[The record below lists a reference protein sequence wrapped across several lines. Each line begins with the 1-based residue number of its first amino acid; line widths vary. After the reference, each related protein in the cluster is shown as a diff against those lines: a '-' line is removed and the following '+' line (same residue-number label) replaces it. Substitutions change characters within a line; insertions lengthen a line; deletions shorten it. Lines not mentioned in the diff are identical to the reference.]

1 MKCDIEGG
9 ELGVVT
15 DMVVTGAMEVTRVML
30 VMIMMMVMMV
40 MVMMSG
46 TDVVV
51 AAAMEVVNNFQTWSF
66 NFLFFSVAQV
76 FVLKHPKLTI

>member
-30 VMIMMMVMMV
+30 VIIM
-40 MVMMSG
+40 
-46 TDVVV
+46 
-51 AAAMEVVNNFQTWSF
+51 
-66 NFLFFSVAQV
+66 
-76 FVLKHPKLTI
+76 TIPPNEMKVIMTMKNLV